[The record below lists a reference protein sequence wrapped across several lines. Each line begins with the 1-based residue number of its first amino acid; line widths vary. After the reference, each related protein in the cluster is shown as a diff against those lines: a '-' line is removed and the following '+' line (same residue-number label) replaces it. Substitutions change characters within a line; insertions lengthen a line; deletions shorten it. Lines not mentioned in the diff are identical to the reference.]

1 MKIKIKDLE
10 DGFYRNSSDI
20 SKGLISITHYYYL
33 DYYVSLDDVFGESP
47 VKILLPG
54 CDITSPDNYPALGE
68 RFKESDIFE
77 YFNIDGYGCHENV
90 VILPVYIYSHS
101 GETIST
107 TPFGDPWDSWLCG
120 CAFIEK
126 RDIDDLGITL
136 EEAKEMINER
146 VDEFD
151 QILTGSIMVLD
162 EITVTLNADGSILD
176 KVCEDTRWIY
186 QSDTEEEIEVE
197 DDCCY
202 DSIYEAILKAK

>member
-10 DGFYRNSSDI
+10 NGFYRNSSDT
-20 SKGLISITHYYYL
+20 SKGLIGITHYHYL
-33 DYYVSLDDVFGESP
+33 DYYVSLDDAFGMSP

-54 CDITSPDNYPALGE
+54 CDITSPDSYPALGE
-68 RFKESDIFE
+68 HFKESDVFK
-77 YFNIDGYGCHENV
+77 YFNIDKYGCHKNV

-107 TPFGDPWDSWLCG
+107 TPFGDPWDSWQCG

-126 RDIDDLGITL
+126 RDIDELGISL
-136 EEAKEMINER
+136 EEAEKIINQR

-162 EITVTLNADGSILD
+162 EIIVTLNADGSILD
-176 KVCEDTRWIY
+176 KEYENTSWIY
-186 QSDTEEEIEVE
+186 PSDAEKEIEVE
-197 DDCCY
+197 DDYCY